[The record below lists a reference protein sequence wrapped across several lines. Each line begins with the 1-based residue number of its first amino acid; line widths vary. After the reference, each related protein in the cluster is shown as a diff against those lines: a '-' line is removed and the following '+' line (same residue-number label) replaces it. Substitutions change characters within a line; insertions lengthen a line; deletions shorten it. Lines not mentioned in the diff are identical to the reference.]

1 MKIYSC
7 CEKDSISKRFYC
19 PECRS
24 SEFEEKE
31 VSDNG
36 TVYSYTKI
44 HIAPA
49 EFADIAPYNVVLV
62 DLDEANAKVTVRIEE
77 DVEIGDKVTLDR
89 LEKGAYIYKKVSERV
104 QLH

>member
-7 CEKDSISKRFYC
+7 CGNDSIAKKYNC
-19 PECRS
+19 AICGK

-36 TVYSYTKI
+36 KVYSYTKI

-49 EFADIAPYNVVLV
+49 EFAHIAPYNVVLV
-62 DLDEANAKVTVRIEE
+62 DLDEADAKVTCRIEE
-77 DVEIGDKVTLDR
+77 DVAIGDKVTLDR
-89 LEKGAYIYKKVSERV
+89 MEQGAYIYKKVS
-104 QLH
+104 

>member
-7 CEKDSISKRFYC
+7 CGTDSITRKYTCHKCGESHFK
-19 PECRS
+19 
-24 SEFEEKE
+24 EKE
-31 VSDNG
+31 VSDKG

-62 DLDEANAKVTVRIEE
+62 DLDEADAKVTARILE
-77 DVEIGDKVTLDR
+77 DVEIGDPVTLSR
-89 LEKGAYIYKKVSERV
+89 VENGAYVYEKVKNTSAV
-104 QLH
+104 I

>member
-7 CEKDSISKRFYC
+7 CGTDSITKKHACPTCRESKH
-19 PECRS
+19 
-24 SEFEEKE
+24 EEKE
-31 VSDNG
+31 VSDKG

-62 DLDEANAKVTVRIEE
+62 DLDEANAKVTARIQE
-77 DVEIGDKVTLDR
+77 DVEIGDAVKLSRV
-89 LEKGAYIYKKVSERV
+89 EKGAYVYEKVSNTSAV
-104 QLH
+104 V

>member
-7 CEKDSISKRFYC
+7 CGTESITKKYFCS
-19 PECRS
+19 ECGGS
-24 SEFEEKE
+24 TFEEKE
-31 VSDNG
+31 VSDAG

-62 DLDEANAKVTVRIEE
+62 ALDEANAKVTTRIEK
-77 DVEIGDKVTLDR
+77 DVEIGDKVSLDR
-89 LEKGAYIYKKVSERV
+89 IENEAYIYKRIS
-104 QLH
+104 